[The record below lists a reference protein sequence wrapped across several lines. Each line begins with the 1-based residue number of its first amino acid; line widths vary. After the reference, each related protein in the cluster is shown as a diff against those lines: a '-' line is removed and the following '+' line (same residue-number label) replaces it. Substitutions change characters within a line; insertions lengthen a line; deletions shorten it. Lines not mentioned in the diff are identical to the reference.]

1 MILFSLMIPTN
12 SRGNNPRNRRSI
24 DIDEKLF
31 QEIGEG
37 NMEAFEELYLISERT
52 LYAYVLS
59 LVKNHEDALD
69 IMQDT
74 YLKIRAAAHLYK
86 PMGKPLAWIFTIARN
101 ITRNKQNA
109 NKRIVESD
117 TLRLENRLDFSYV
130 SEPVDK
136 IVLESALSILSE
148 EERSIVLLHAVSG
161 LKHREIASNLGIP
174 LSTSLSKYTR
184 ALKKLRKHL
193 KEQEVGL

>member
-1 MILFSLMIPTN
+1 MILFNLMIPTN
-12 SRGNNPRNRRSI
+12 STGNDLRNRKSI

-31 QEIGEG
+31 EQIGEG
-37 NMEAFEELYLISERT
+37 NMEAFEQLYTITERT
-52 LYAYVLS
+52 LYAFVLS
-59 LVKNHEDALD
+59 LVKNHDDTLD

-86 PMGKPLAWIFTIARN
+86 PMGKPLAWIFTIAKN
-101 ITRNKQNA
+101 ITRNKQNS

-117 TLRLENRLDFSYV
+117 TLRLENRSDFSYV
-130 SEPVDK
+130 SEPIDK
-136 IVLESALSILSE
+136 IVLELALSILSE

-174 LSTSLSKYTR
+174 L
-184 ALKKLRKHL
+184 
-193 KEQEVGL
+193 